1 MQILRKFTP
10 LITLSQEGC
19 APIVNGQSL
28 RGRQEMV
35 DLTQDRREPRAM
47 VTRPLVTTRSQGWGK

>member
-19 APIVNGQSL
+19 APIFKGQSH

-35 DLTQDRREPRAM
+35 DLTQDRREPQVI
-47 VTRPLVTTRSQGWGK
+47 VTEASSDSQVPGVGK